1 MDDGVPGEAGIVDYA
16 MDLAVAK
23 LSSLLD
29 ELLDAVV
36 LEQVSADSESLAALG
51 PDLGRRGFGLDAV
64 NVGHDHLGA
73 LIGKQPRAF
82 GADALGGAGDDG
94 DLAREQP
101 LGEVE
106 LAGDLVDSF
115 RHGDTRLNSDEE
127 VGEVMDKPE
136 PNLAGLRILNT

>member
-1 MDDGVPGEAGIVDYA
+1 MDDGIPSEPGVVHNAV
-16 MDLAVAK
+16 DLAVAK
-23 LSSLLD
+23 LGGLLD
-29 ELLDAVV
+29 KLFDALV

-51 PDLGRRGFGLDAV
+51 PDLGRRGLGLDAV
-64 NVGHDHLGA
+64 DVGHDHLGA

-136 PNLAGLRILNT
+136 PGRATNT